1 MGDPSPRPVVAIVG
15 RPNVGKSTLFNRV
28 IGGRRAV
35 VDDEPGVT
43 RDRNYAEGEWSGRE
57 FLLVDT
63 GGLVPEPEE
72 DLILTVKRQVEF
84 ALEQA
89 DVVILVV
96 DARAAVAPDDHEVA
110 SMLRRLEK
118 PVLVA
123 ANKIDDERYLDE
135 RLEFYALGLGDPI
148 AISALHGRNVG
159 DLLDALA
166 AHLPEREEVEEKEDV
181 TSVAIVGRP
190 NVGKSSLVN
199 ALVGEERTVVDSAPG
214 TTRDAV
220 DTDLQYGEVRLRL
233 IDTAGLRRRS
243 RVKESVEF
251 YSTLR
256 AIRSVERADLAV
268 LVIDATG
275 EIGRQDKRIG
285 GISEEYGRGLII
297 AVNKWDLIE
306 AQSSGR
312 EHEWR
317 RYRSFIQKEFY
328 FVRYAP
334 IVFISA
340 LEGTRLDELLRTI
353 VHVGAEMRR
362 TVKTSEL
369 NRLMRK
375 IEAKHPLSSGRAR
388 QARIY
393 YAVQS
398 RSGPP
403 TFRIYCNDPARIDD
417 NYRRFLARELR
428 EAFGF
433 VGVPIRLQV
442 RKSK

>member
-1 MGDPSPRPVVAIVG
+1 MG

-28 IGGRRAV
+28 IGRRSAV
-35 VDDEPGVT
+35 VDDQPGVT
-43 RDRNYAEGEWSGRE
+43 RDRNYAEGEWSGRA
-57 FLLVDT
+57 FLLIDT
-63 GGLVPEPEE
+63 GGLVPEPDE

-96 DARAAVAPDDHEVA
+96 DARAAVAPDDHEIA

-123 ANKIDDERYLDE
+123 ANKIDEERYLDE
-135 RLEFYALGLGDPI
+135 RLEFYSLGLGDPI

-166 AHLPEREEVEEKEDV
+166 GRLPPLKEEQEEKEDV

-220 DTDLQYGEVRLRL
+220 DTDFEYREVRLRL

-243 RVKESVEF
+243 KVRESVEF

-317 RYRSFIQKEFY
+317 RYRTFMQKEFY

-353 VHVGAEMRR
+353 VRVGAQMRR

-403 TFRIYCNDPARIDD
+403 TFRIYCNDPSRIDD

-433 VGVPIRLQV
+433 VGVPIQLQV